1 MYYTEKMKM
10 IAVIIAVAVIA
21 IAGVSIFVLA
31 GNPKWE
37 AFDKN
42 EQYQGF
48 FDSPIIEMELQKSI
62 DTKVCFTDKE
72 FIDQW
77 KAFFNTLE
85 IKREHCESV
94 FDENFIGGGRYIRV
108 RTERS
113 NYNFSFTAYTTDKD
127 GISIKIGK
135 TYYTFRSEEDFD
147 ELFDQVYDIAKKR
160 YKEINLWEQ

>member
-1 MYYTEKMKM
+1 
-10 IAVIIAVAVIA
+10 
-21 IAGVSIFVLA
+21 
-31 GNPKWE
+31 
-37 AFDKN
+37 
-42 EQYQGF
+42 
-48 FDSPIIEMELQKSI
+48 MELQKSI

-94 FDENFIGGGRYIRV
+94 FDESFIGGGRYIRV